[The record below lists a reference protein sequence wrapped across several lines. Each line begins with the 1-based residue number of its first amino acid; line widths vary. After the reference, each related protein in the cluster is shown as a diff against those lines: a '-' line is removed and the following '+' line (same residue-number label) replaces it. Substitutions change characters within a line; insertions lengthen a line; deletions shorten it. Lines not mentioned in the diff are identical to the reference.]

1 MDQVKSVSHS
11 FLTVTSII
19 CLFTFGWLYRYV
31 DVWVALTFCLFLA
44 LPLLIRA
51 ILFLKSLGGKN
62 QTKTID
68 KVKNFIWS
76 FQGVALGC
84 WSFDMGTTFFSV
96 NVRGDVELNPLGWP
110 LGIIG
115 AAVYYIP
122 ALIGVYFVLYKTES
136 KSSFY
141 AALVLT
147 ALTLFMGYMNLNAGM
162 TNFAHL
168 RLFNSLEPHPELI
181 TVWLAT
187 GTILSALNIAA
198 IIKTGVDARAQKQK
212 LQAS

>member
-1 MDQVKSVSHS
+1 M
-11 FLTVTSII
+11 TSMI

-31 DVWVALTFCLFLA
+31 DVWVALTCFLFLS

-68 KVKNFIWS
+68 KVKNFIWA
-76 FQGVALGC
+76 FQGVALAC
-84 WSFDMGTTFFSV
+84 WSFDVGTTFFSV

-115 AAVYYIP
+115 AAAYYIP
-122 ALIGVYFVLYKTES
+122 AVIGVYFLLYKTKS

-141 AALVLT
+141 AAVVLT
-147 ALTLFMGYMNLNAGM
+147 VLTLFMGYMNLNAGM

-181 TVWLAT
+181 DAWLAT
-187 GTILSALNIAA
+187 GSILSALNIVD
-198 IIKTGVDARAQKQK
+198 IMKTRVDACA
-212 LQAS
+212 